1 MHNFSVCHWNLNSIT
16 AHNFGK
22 IDLLQAYN
30 TTHQYE
36 MICLLESYLDL
47 TVSSD
52 NDNMSVNHY
61 KLVSA
66 DHTGNV
72 IRGDMC
78 VCLF

>member
-1 MHNFSVCHWNLNSIT
+1 MIY
-16 AHNFGK
+16 
-22 IDLLQAYN
+22 LLK
-30 TTHQYE
+30 
-36 MICLLESYLDL
+36 SYLDL
-47 TVSSD
+47 TVSPN
-52 NDNMSVNHY
+52 NDNMSINRY